1 MEKVA
6 LAAQWRE
13 GKGKEDAR
21 RLRNQGLIPAVV
33 YGQRAE
39 TIPVTLN
46 PQELAKV
53 LHGGAGERTLINL
66 TIEGLK
72 DGPITKTVILK
83 EKQIDPMKRTWLH
96 VDLYSIAMDEAINVN
111 IPVRLVGKAAGL
123 AQGGIVE
130 QILREIE
137 VKCLPTDIP
146 AGIDVDISALEIGH
160 SIHVAEITVEKAKIL
175 ADPGQTI
182 VTVVPPK
189 EEAVA
194 VVAEVAEGEVAE
206 EAAEEK
212 EAAEEEKGKEEEDK
226 DKSKDKGKDKG

>member
-1 MEKVA
+1 MEKGS
-6 LAAQWRE
+6 LTAQWRE

-21 RLRNQGLIPAVV
+21 RLRNKGLIPAVV

-46 PQELAKV
+46 PQELSKV
-53 LHGGAGERTLINL
+53 MHGGAGERTLINL

-83 EKQIDPMKRTWLH
+83 EKQIDPLKRTWLH

-111 IPVRLVGKAAGL
+111 IPVRLVGKAAGV

-130 QILREIE
+130 HILREIE
-137 VKCLPTDIP
+137 VNCLPADIP
-146 AGIDVDISALEIGH
+146 
-160 SIHVAEITVEKAKIL
+160 VAEISVEKAKIL

-182 VTVVPPK
+182 VTIVPPK

-194 VVAEVAEGEVAE
+194 AVAEVAEGELVEEVAE
-206 EAAEEK
+206 AK
-212 EAAEEEKGKEEEDK
+212 EAAEEEKGEEEG
-226 DKSKDKGKDKG
+226 KDKGKDKG

>member
-1 MEKVA
+1 MEKGS
-6 LAAQWRE
+6 LTAQWRE

-21 RLRNQGLIPAVV
+21 RLRNKGLIPAVV

-46 PQELAKV
+46 PQELSKV
-53 LHGGAGERTLINL
+53 MHGGAGERTLINL

-83 EKQIDPMKRTWLH
+83 EKQIDPLKRTWLH

-111 IPVRLVGKAAGL
+111 IPVRLVGKAAGV

-130 QILREIE
+130 HILREIE
-137 VKCLPTDIP
+137 VNCLPADIP

-160 SIHVAEITVEKAKIL
+160 SIHVAEISVEKAKIL

-182 VTVVPPK
+182 VTIVPPK

-194 VVAEVAEGEVAE
+194 AVAEVAEGELVEEVAE
-206 EAAEEK
+206 AK
-212 EAAEEEKGKEEEDK
+212 EAAEEEKGEEEG
-226 DKSKDKGKDKG
+226 KDKGKDKG

>member
-1 MEKVA
+1 MEKRS

-13 GKGKEDAR
+13 GKGKEEAR

-66 TIEGLK
+66 TIEGLQ

-83 EKQIDPMKRTWLH
+83 EKQVDSLKRNWLH
-96 VDLYSIAMDEAINVN
+96 VDLYTIAMDEEINVG
-111 IPVRLVGKAAGL
+111 IPVRIVGKAAGVTV
-123 AQGGIVE
+123 QGGILE
-130 QILREIE
+130 QVLREIE
-137 VKCLPTDIP
+137 VKCLPSDIP
-146 AGIDVDISALEIGH
+146 SSIDVDVSALEIGD
-160 SIHVAEITVEKAKIL
+160 SIHVAEITLEKAKIL
-175 ADPGQTI
+175 ADPGQTV

-189 EEAVA
+189 EEVVVA
-194 VVAEVAEGEVAE
+194 VEEVVEGEVAE

-212 EAAEEEKGKEEEDK
+212 EAVEEEKGKGEEDK
-226 DKSKDKGKDKG
+226 G

>member
-1 MEKVA
+1 MEKVS

-21 RLRNQGLIPAVV
+21 RLRNQGLTPAVV

-146 AGIDVDISALEIGH
+146 GGIDVDISALEIGH

-194 VVAEVAEGEVAE
+194 AVAEVAAE
-206 EAAEEK
+206 EAVVEGEEK

>member
-1 MEKVA
+1 MEKVS

-96 VDLYSIAMDEAINVN
+96 VDLYSIAMDEAINVY

-146 AGIDVDISALEIGH
+146 GGIDVDISALEIGH

-194 VVAEVAEGEVAE
+194 AVAEVAAE
-206 EAAEEK
+206 EAVVEGEEK

>member
-1 MEKVA
+1 MEKVS

-194 VVAEVAEGEVAE
+194 AVAEVAAE
-206 EAAEEK
+206 EAVVEGEEK

>member
-1 MEKVA
+1 MEKVS

-46 PQELAKV
+46 PQELAKI

-72 DGPITKTVILK
+72 DGPVTKTVILK

-194 VVAEVAEGEVAE
+194 AVAEVAAE
-206 EAAEEK
+206 EAVVEGEEK

>member
-1 MEKVA
+1 MEKRS

-13 GKGKEDAR
+13 GKGKEEAR

-66 TIEGLK
+66 TIEGLQ

-83 EKQIDPMKRTWLH
+83 EKQVDSLKRNWLH
-96 VDLYSIAMDEAINVN
+96 VDLYTIAMDEEINVG
-111 IPVRLVGKAAGL
+111 IPVRIVGKAAGVTV
-123 AQGGIVE
+123 QGGILE
-130 QILREIE
+130 QVLREIE
-137 VKCLPTDIP
+137 VKCLPSDIP
-146 AGIDVDISALEIGH
+146 SSIDVDVSALEIGD
-160 SIHVAEITVEKAKIL
+160 SIHVAEITLEKAKIL
-175 ADPGQTI
+175 ADPGQTV

-189 EEAVA
+189 EEVVVA
-194 VVAEVAEGEVAE
+194 VEEVVEGEVAE

-212 EAAEEEKGKEEEDK
+212 EAAEEEKGKGEEDK
-226 DKSKDKGKDKG
+226 G